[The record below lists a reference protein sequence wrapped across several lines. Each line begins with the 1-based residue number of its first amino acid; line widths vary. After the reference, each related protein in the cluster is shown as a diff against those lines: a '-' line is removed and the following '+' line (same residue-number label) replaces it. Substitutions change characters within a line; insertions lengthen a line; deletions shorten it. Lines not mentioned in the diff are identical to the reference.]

1 MSELATV
8 STHVLDVAS
17 GNPAAGIRVTLG
29 TRTLTTDGEGRI
41 ADLSGGGIN
50 PGAYRLLVEVGAY
63 WGSAP
68 HLFKTIALE
77 LENSEAGGIALIV
90 VGERALQAFDMHARV
105 GRFDFG
111 LETFDFSQKAVAY
124 PLQDEAIRRGQRELI
139 FSGLELERFN
149 PGFELLGR
157 QLLFKMGET

>member
-8 STHVLDVAS
+8 STRVLDVAS
-17 GNPAAGIRVTLG
+17 GKPAAGIRVTLG

-77 LENSEAGGIALIV
+77 LDLSEGRHYHVPLLISPYSC
-90 VGERALQAFDMHARV
+90 
-105 GRFDFG
+105 
-111 LETFDFSQKAVAY
+111 TTY
-124 PLQDEAIRRGQRELI
+124 RG
-139 FSGLELERFN
+139 
-149 PGFELLGR
+149 
-157 QLLFKMGET
+157 T